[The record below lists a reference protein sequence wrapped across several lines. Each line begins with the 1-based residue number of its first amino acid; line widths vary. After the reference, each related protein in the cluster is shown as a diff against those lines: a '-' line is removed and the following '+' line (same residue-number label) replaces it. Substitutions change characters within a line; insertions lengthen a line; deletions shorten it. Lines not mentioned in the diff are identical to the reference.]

1 MTGVFCAAVVLIAV
15 STICGDAICRV
26 AGYRARTTVAP
37 AVGFAAVL
45 TIAGVS
51 IGGPGGTTAS
61 IVALALVVGGCLFAL
76 ARRRSFDLLPLWA
89 LLMTPAVLVVAM
101 LPFWIS
107 GHFGLLGVGTNDDL
121 VEHLLASQTLQ
132 RGASLASSKLI
143 AAGYPI
149 GPHAVAATLSTVTG
163 ISLAQAFMGVL
174 VAVPVL
180 LALAAGALLE
190 TVAVPLRALAA
201 GAVGLCYLQAAYLVQ
216 GSFKEPM
223 EAVML
228 VASGGVMLELARTA
242 GSRWLAA
249 APLAVLAAGSVY
261 VYSYL
266 GVLWI
271 GTALA
276 IWSLLRIAASRPSW
290 AEILARARGWAASAA
305 VAIGIFIALVAPEIP
320 RIVRF
325 SGSGYNREA
334 GTILGDLLHP
344 LSPLE
349 ALGVWP
355 RLDFRFSVP
364 PWSVGGVLTAVA
376 LAALVVCLVRSIR
389 RRDFIVPALF
399 LAAAGLYGLAQT
411 RSPYTE
417 AKALAILAP
426 TTTLLLARELLL
438 TVPSRWRARR
448 SNVALSA
455 VLAAVLATG
464 AYADLEVLRDGPVG
478 PTSHAR
484 QLASLRSTIARRPTL
499 FLGLDDY
506 ARWELRGANLTMPP
520 AVLYAT
526 SVAPIR
532 RAKARRTPPADD
544 PFADPV
550 TANPMSGPDVFDFDS
565 VPSSELDRFT
575 FVILPRSPY
584 TSQPPP
590 NWHLVS
596 VLSSYEL
603 WRRIGPT
610 PPHHILSEG
619 RNLGAVLDCRTTAG
633 RTIASRAGVAMV
645 RPRPVI
651 GGPRS
656 WRGADGYAGKAA
668 WQMVRLAAG
677 TWDISIQYDSSVQ
690 VTVTADGLRASLPAN
705 LDGVGPYF
713 YVGVVHVARPQ
724 RVRVLV
730 AFHRLPLF
738 ARLIGAFGLT
748 RAPRPTGFR
757 ALGRI
762 VFTRSPSGDRP
773 LPLDRACGHYVDW
786 YTLDLPRPTALAVG
800 RSD

>member
-1 MTGVFCAAVVLIAV
+1 MPGVLCTAVVLIAV
-15 STICGDAICRV
+15 SAICGNAICRI
-26 AGYRARTTVAP
+26 AGYRARNTVAP

-51 IGGPGGTTAS
+51 IRAPGRTTAS
-61 IVALALVVGGCLFAL
+61 IVALAVVVGACVFAL

-89 LLMTPAVLVVAM
+89 LLMIPAVLAVAT
-101 LPFWIS
+101 LPFWTS

-121 VEHLLASQTLQ
+121 VEHLLASRTLQ
-132 RGASLASSKLI
+132 HGASLASSKLI

-149 GPHAVAATLSTVTG
+149 GPHAVAATLSAATG
-163 ISLAQAFMGVL
+163 IPLAQVFMGVL

-180 LALAAGALLE
+180 LALAAAALLE
-190 TVAVPLRALAA
+190 PGAVALRALAA

-228 VASGGVMLELARTA
+228 VASGGVMLELAHTA
-242 GSRWLAA
+242 RSRWLAA
-249 APLAVLAAGSVY
+249 APLAVVAAGSVY
-261 VYSYL
+261 IYSYL

-271 GTALA
+271 GAALA
-276 IWSLLRIAASRPSW
+276 IWSLLGIAANGPSRT
-290 AEILARARGWAASAA
+290 EILARARGQAASAV
-305 VAIGIFIALVAPEIP
+305 VAMGIFIALVAPEIP
-320 RIVRF
+320 RMVRF

-344 LSPLE
+344 LSPFE
-349 ALGVWP
+349 ALGIWP
-355 RLDFRFSVP
+355 RLDFRFSVS

-399 LAAAGLYGLAQT
+399 LAAAGLYGLTQT

-417 AKALAILAP
+417 AKALAVLAP
-426 TTTLLLARELLL
+426 TTTLLLARELLVS
-438 TVPSRWRARR
+438 VPSRPRAGRW
-448 SNVALSA
+448 SLALPA

-484 QLASLRSTIARRPTL
+484 QLASLGSIIGRRPTL

-520 AVLYAT
+520 ALLYAT
-526 SVAPIR
+526 AVAPIR
-532 RAKARRTPPADD
+532 LAKTRRARRVHD
-544 PFADPV
+544 PLADPV
-550 TANPMSGPDVFDFDS
+550 TSNPMSGPGVFDFDS

-584 TSQPPP
+584 TSQPPA
-590 NWHLVS
+590 NWHLVR

-603 WRRIGPT
+603 WGRIGPT

-633 RTIASRAGVAMV
+633 RAIASRAGIAMV
-645 RPRPVI
+645 RPRPVVR
-651 GGPRS
+651 GLRS
-656 WRGADGYAGKAA
+656 WRGAVGYAGKAA
-668 WQMVRLAAG
+668 SQLVPLAAG

-690 VTVTADGLRASLPAN
+690 VTVTAHDLRASLPAN

-713 YVGVVHVARPQ
+713 YVGAIHVARPQ
-724 RVRVLV
+724 RVRVSV
-730 AFHRLPLF
+730 AFHRLSLF
-738 ARLIGAFGLT
+738 ARLVGAVGLT

-762 VFTRSPSGDRP
+762 VFTRSPSGDRR
-773 LPLDRACGHYVDW
+773 LPLDRACGRYVDW
-786 YTLDLPRPTALAVG
+786 YTLELA
-800 RSD
+800 RDRRA